1 MPFKTETKQSE
12 DKPGQDE
19 IKKAGLKNRLIGCLV
34 QKFIIWNIRGP
45 AESVKQNKKITLRCL
60 PQTQSNRDKCC
71 AMKAENSTG
80 VRRQHIQYV
89 HTSCIHRLP
98 VNISGNELSL
108 FITHIYIYKH
118 MHTCTLSTVNSTFF
132 DPYSAQ
138 AYSHTYT
145 SVRSTTQTA
154 VCLSKAVL
162 KPLTPSHH
170 R

>member
-108 FITHIYIYKH
+108 SLCSSHIFIYTN
-118 MHTCTLSTVNSTFF
+118 TCTHVHSVLLTRLSLILTQHKHIHTHTQICEVNNP
-132 DPYSAQ
+132 DC
-138 AYSHTYT
+138 
-145 SVRSTTQTA
+145 
-154 VCLSKAVL
+154 CLSE
-162 KPLTPSHH
+162 
-170 R
+170 